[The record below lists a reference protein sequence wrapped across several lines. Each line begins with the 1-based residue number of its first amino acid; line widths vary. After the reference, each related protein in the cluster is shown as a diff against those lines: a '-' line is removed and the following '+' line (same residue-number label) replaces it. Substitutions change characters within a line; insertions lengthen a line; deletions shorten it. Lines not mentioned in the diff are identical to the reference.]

1 MTSPKIPPSL
11 AVPPRRVPVEAT
23 PQTGTLADRSQ
34 VASRSMPL
42 AELGGEI
49 GDAEFDPDVVLA
61 SLAPYEAP
69 DADVETIPPPI
80 TFENERPAHVNLT
93 DSDCKDRLRA
103 IATRLQKS
111 IADDSSSA
119 RKAEYSLVASEILA
133 LTGEVTAAQ
142 SLAVEA
148 IAAQPGSRLAHT
160 QARHLALEAGDLDA
174 VQQLTADEI
183 QTLNDEA
190 SLTHIHLWHAD
201 FSRIVACDRSAAT
214 RSLQAAAQVAPHD
227 AQVNLL
233 QLLDNFASGDPVD
246 LEWVAESPTL
256 AGIFDSIQLL
266 VRLRQGK
273 QFAAPGQTHDALTL
287 LGVSSALTEGDTAGA
302 ALQLARFTP
311 LEGSNNALHWLRASL
326 WAARSDTRQ
335 SAVDELTE
343 LQRDEPAAEVRRALL
358 ERSVELRDLEL
369 TRRLLLSEVP
379 ASNDLESTAD
389 DLVLALLAAAPAP
402 FILGCCERLANED
415 KYAPLTLAAKS
426 LLHENVL
433 HWQEIDEPT
442 RLVTAWAEW
451 LSSTRP
457 SDKVPS
463 APTLTSN
470 LDAVSDDVVALKQ
483 VFALE
488 AARQK
493 LDWSA
498 VAKLVLT
505 LPGDAEPWL
514 PGDQQT
520 VAALFFEAAHDRESA
535 QLAWQDALAARP
547 LRESA
552 LRATLDIASPSE
564 KVAILERTATS
575 LNVRD
580 ERGVWFMLEAA
591 LADASASYEKAEEQL
606 LHAYVLDPTL
616 IVPILMGEDLARKHG
631 EASHVAEWV
640 AKRRELADDVVE
652 SALAAVEQ
660 ALLLWQ
666 HDQPAAEACISN
678 ALDEASDDATLYEL
692 LRQVAPKAAGRSSA
706 DALNVSGSEP
716 GAIEQLSQSVA
727 HAAWLGDWHSANEI
741 AISFAGTD
749 TNTVANLW
757 AEQAATSGQSY
768 PKLFDRLFSEAR
780 AENDPIVQCEL
791 YERLAQL
798 DSNSS
803 SEGNFELWQNAIIER
818 APDHL
823 PALRALERSFIRLQR
838 WQELAVVAEKLM
850 QQLGGQEALGYCWL
864 AATLHIYAGNWPA
877 SEPLLQWA
885 ALQEAAPLWALR
897 RWYAHVWSRNDWK
910 SMHSI
915 ECRLVDKANYLSDA
929 TSLLIR
935 SAQSAQQMQMWNVAA
950 NQLKRAIDTSP
961 DNVVAWCMLSTQQL
975 EQGDLA
981 GAAEGFEHLSQI
993 CVDQGHRKAFLARAA
1008 ELWLTLKDDARAE
1021 SDLEQLVAADSRDSE
1036 SVEKLTQC
1044 YRKSQA
1050 HDRLAALLER
1060 QIEQVETAAERAP
1073 LQIERARCLIAL
1085 GLTIAADKAVQP
1097 VLTAFPDSLEALEIK
1112 AEVAAALD
1120 DSAEAESIYI
1130 RLLELVSDPAWQ
1142 SGLHRK
1148 LGQLYE
1154 KLSGRSDAAETA
1166 YRKLLELIPDD
1177 TQALAALVRLAVG
1190 RNDAAEAIR
1199 LQSQLMEK
1207 SSEPSEQRERYI
1219 ELAHI
1224 HETTAHDR
1232 RRAEEVLERARRKW
1246 QNDSVV
1252 LRAFAAF
1259 YQRLGDSAALQVLL
1273 ERSVTEARRALHT
1286 GRFEL
1291 SLFEVLATVAHLR
1304 DEPLAAEAADAVVA
1318 TLTGQ
1323 PMDLQGVGLAA
1334 FEPRHEESLAP
1345 ELLNLPLRAMLQKSG
1360 WVLDAVS
1367 PIDLR
1372 AYDVV
1377 PLSQVKT
1384 SLHERALQLA
1394 SSFCVDDLQLWVTD
1408 KAGCNC
1414 LPVQSRPPILLL
1426 GQTFLKLASPAVI
1439 EFSLMRALKVV
1450 QAHMTGLARAAAV
1463 DLGPLIAAYLSSYL
1477 PDWQPTGVDAKK
1489 VEDYRRQLVLQI
1501 PQGHD
1506 NIMSPLAQDVVVALG
1521 NRASQLGEAVCAWGS
1536 RTALLALGNP
1546 AIALE
1551 AMTFAVGSGPLQSTD
1566 VAERI
1571 KWIARHAEARNVIVF
1586 AVSDA
1591 YLRLRTQLL

>member
-1 MTSPKIPPSL
+1 MTSPKLPPTYD
-11 AVPPRRVPVEAT
+11 VPPDRVLDEAT
-23 PQTGTLADRSQ
+23 QQPGALSDRSQ

-61 SLAPYEAP
+61 SLAPYDES
-69 DADVETIPPPI
+69 DADVETIPPPVA
-80 TFENERPAHVNLT
+80 FANERPAHVSLAS
-93 DSDCKDRLRA
+93 SDYTDRLRA

-111 IADDSSSA
+111 IADDSSST

-133 LTGEVTAAQ
+133 LTGDITEAQ
-142 SLAVEA
+142 TLALGA
-148 IAAQPGSRLAHT
+148 TAAQPGSRLAHT

-190 SLTHIHLWHAD
+190 SLTHIHLWHSE

-214 RSLQAAAQVAPHD
+214 GSLHAAAQIAPRD

-233 QLLDNFASGDPVD
+233 QLLENLGGSDPVD
-246 LEWVAESPTL
+246 LEWAAESPTL
-256 AGIFDSIQLL
+256 AGIFESIQLL

-273 QFAAPGQTHDALTL
+273 QFAAPGQNHNALTL
-287 LGVSSALTEGDTAGA
+287 LGVTSALAEGDTAAA
-302 ALQLARFTP
+302 ALQLARFAP
-311 LEGSNNALHWLRASL
+311 LEGSNNALRWLRASL

-343 LQRDEPAAEVRRALL
+343 LQRDEPDAEVRRALL
-358 ERSVELRDLEL
+358 ERSVELRDVEL
-369 TRRLLLSEVP
+369 TRRLLLSVDP
-379 ASNDLESTAD
+379 ATNDTESTAN
-389 DLVLALLAAAPAP
+389 DLVLALLAVAPAA
-402 FILGCCERLANED
+402 FVLGCCNRLANED
-415 KYAPLTLAAKS
+415 KYAPLTLAAKC
-426 LLHENVL
+426 LLHENAS
-433 HWQEIDEPT
+433 HWHEIDEAP
-442 RLVTAWAEW
+442 RLAAAWAEW
-451 LSSTRP
+451 LSSTQP
-457 SDKVPS
+457 GDKNPT
-463 APTLTSN
+463 APPLTSD
-470 LDAVSDDVVALKQ
+470 LDTVADDVVALNQ

-493 LDWSA
+493 LDWNT
-498 VAKLVLT
+498 VAKLVLA
-505 LPGDAEPWL
+505 LPDDAEPWL
-514 PGDQQT
+514 PGDLQT
-520 VAALFFEAAHDRESA
+520 VAALFFEAGHDREAA
-535 QLAWQDALAARP
+535 QLTWQDALAARP

-552 LRATLDIASPSE
+552 LRATLDIASSSE
-564 KVAILERTATS
+564 TVALLERTATS

-591 LADASASYEKAEEQL
+591 LADASANYEKTEEQL
-606 LHAYVLDPTL
+606 LHAHVLDPTL
-616 IVPILMGEDLARKHG
+616 IVPILMGEALARKHG
-631 EASHVAEWV
+631 ESSHVAEWV
-640 AKRRELADDVVE
+640 AKRRELADEVVE

-660 ALLLWQ
+660 AFLLWH
-666 HDQPAAEACISN
+666 HDQPAAEACVTH
-678 ALDEASDDATLYEL
+678 AVDEASDDSTLYEL
-692 LRQVAPKAAGRSSA
+692 LRHIAPKTAGMGSA
-706 DALNVSGSEP
+706 NALNLSETDP
-716 GAIEQLSQSVA
+716 DAIEHLCQSA
-727 HAAWLGDWHSANEI
+727 AQAAWMGDWRLANDI
-741 AISFAGTD
+741 ALSLAGTE

-757 AEQAATSGQSY
+757 AEQAATSGRSL
-768 PKLFDRLFSEAR
+768 PKLFDQLFAEAR

-791 YERLAQL
+791 YGRLAQL
-798 DSNSS
+798 DSNSK
-803 SEGNFELWQNAIIER
+803 SEGNFGLWQNAIIER
-818 APDHL
+818 APNHL
-823 PALRALERSFIRLQR
+823 PALRALERSFIQR
-838 WQELAVVAEKLM
+838 QQWQELAVVAEKLM

-864 AATLHIYAGNWPA
+864 AGTLHIYAGNWAA

-885 ALQEAAPLWALR
+885 ALQETAPLWALR
-897 RWYAHVWSRNDWK
+897 RWYSHVQSKKDWK
-910 SMHSI
+910 SMHSV
-915 ECRLVDKANYLSDA
+915 ECRLIDKANYLSDS

-950 NQLKRAIDTSP
+950 SQLKRAVDASP
-961 DNVVAWCMLSTQQL
+961 DSVVAWCMLSIQQL
-975 EQGDLA
+975 EQGDLS

-993 CVDQGHRKAFLARAA
+993 CVDQGHRKGFLARAA
-1008 ELWLTLKDDARAE
+1008 ELWLSLKDDARAE
-1021 SDLEQLVAADSRDSE
+1021 SNLEQLVAADSRDAE

-1044 YRKSQA
+1044 YRKSHA

-1060 QIEQVETAAERAP
+1060 LIEQGETAAERAP

-1097 VLTAFPDSLEALEIK
+1097 VLIAFPDSLEALEIK

-1120 DSAEAESIYI
+1120 DSVEAESIYL
-1130 RLLELVSDPAWQ
+1130 RLLKLANDPARQ
-1142 SGLHRK
+1142 AGLQRK

-1166 YRKLLELIPDD
+1166 YRRLLELVPDD
-1177 TQALAALVRLAVG
+1177 APALAALVRLAVN
-1190 RNDAAEAIR
+1190 RNDSAEAIR
-1199 LQSQLMEK
+1199 LQTQLMEK
-1207 SSEPSEQRERYI
+1207 ASEPVEQRERYL
-1219 ELAHI
+1219 ELAQI
-1224 HETTAHDR
+1224 HETSAHDR

-1252 LRAFAAF
+1252 LQAFAAF
-1259 YQRLGDSAALQVLL
+1259 YQRAGDTSALQVLL

-1318 TLTGQ
+1318 TLTTH
-1323 PMDLQGVGLAA
+1323 PVDLQGVGSAA
-1334 FEPRHEESLAP
+1334 FEPRHDEGLAP

-1372 AYDVV
+1372 AYEVV
-1377 PLSQVKT
+1377 PLSQVNP

-1408 KAGCNC
+1408 KAGCIC

-1426 GQTFLKLASPAVI
+1426 GRTFIKSVAPVVI

-1450 QAHMTGLARAAAV
+1450 QAHMTGLARTAAV

-1477 PDWQPTGVDAKK
+1477 PDWQPTGVDARK
-1489 VEDYRRQLVLQI
+1489 VEDYRRQLVQQL

-1506 NIMSPLAQDVVVALG
+1506 HIMSPLAQDVVVALG

-1546 AIALE
+1546 AVALE
-1551 AMTFAVGSGPLQSTD
+1551 AMTFAVGSGPLQATD

-1571 KWIARHAEARNVIVF
+1571 KWIARHAEARNVMVF